1 MKNLNLNLHFFFL
14 FFFHESLSDHLI
26 KSDKFESFFVKTALS
41 KDEKSKGLMNVKSLD
56 DSTGMIFIYKI
67 PTKVNFWMHKTS
79 LNLDIIFIDKYK
91 KISSIKIGRP
101 FSNEIISSEIPVIA
115 VLEIPYNCSSKL
127 GLKIGMLIEWIPF
140 ESVQNKK
147 KGNLCK
153 KL

>member
-1 MKNLNLNLHFFFL
+1 MKNLNLNLYFFFL

-26 KSDKFESFFVKTALS
+26 KSDKFESFFVETALS
-41 KDEKSKGLMNVKSLD
+41 TDEKSKGLMNVKSLD

-79 LNLDIIFIDKYK
+79 LNLDIIFIDKDK
-91 KISSIKIGRP
+91 KISSIKTGRP

-115 VLEIPYNCSSKL
+115 VLEIPYNCSNKL